1 MDVTA
6 FQSVIGL
13 IYGLKNLEK
22 TPNLTGKASFL
33 TWIRISLENILATT
47 ISLKHTQKRRF
58 SLSLIFARIQI
69 LRMYKLTNKSK
80 KIFQGLVQIIR
91 LSETKNIVIF
101 WDKCLYTFTFWIRSS
116 DMFKGWTSFVP
127 VSFTILNLSMKPFK

>member
-101 WDKCLYTFTFWIRSS
+101 
-116 DMFKGWTSFVP
+116 
-127 VSFTILNLSMKPFK
+127 